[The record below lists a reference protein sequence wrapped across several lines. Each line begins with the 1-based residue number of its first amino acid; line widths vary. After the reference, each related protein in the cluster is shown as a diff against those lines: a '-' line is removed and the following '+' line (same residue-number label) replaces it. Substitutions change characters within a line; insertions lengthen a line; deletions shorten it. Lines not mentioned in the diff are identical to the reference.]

1 MDLVTVKEIKRPRR
15 EADASEW
22 RYGDAWLAGGT
33 WLFSEPQAHLRRLI
47 DLHDLGWEPLVVSD
61 AGLEIAAT
69 CTVAQL
75 EEFSAPRDWTA
86 ASLFRQCGQSLL
98 ASFKIR
104 KIATVGGNVCMSL
117 PAGALTSLT
126 SSLEGVCT
134 IRLHGGGEKKVPV
147 TEFVTGNNKNIL
159 QPGDLL
165 RSITLPTSAL
175 RKRPAFRRVALT
187 HYGRSTALV
196 IGTRCPTTE
205 EFVLT
210 VTAATEHPVQL
221 RFASLPDARELR
233 DRINGAIPAYFS
245 DVHGTPE
252 YRKHM
257 THYFAEQIRQEL
269 GGKPS

>member
-15 EADASEW
+15 DADASEW
-22 RYGDAWLAGGT
+22 RNGDAWLAGGT
-33 WLFSEPQAHLRRLI
+33 WLFSEPQTHLQRLI
-47 DLHDLGWEPLVVSD
+47 DLHDLGWEPLTVTD

-75 EEFSAPRDWTA
+75 EEFPAPPDWTA
-86 ASLFRQCGQSLL
+86 ASLFQQCGQSLL

-104 KIATVGGNVCMSL
+104 RIATVGGNVCMSL

-134 IRLHGGGEKKVPV
+134 IRLREGGEKRVPV
-147 TEFVTGNNKNIL
+147 VEFVTGNNKNIL

-165 RSITLPTSAL
+165 RSITLPMSAL
-175 RKRPAFRRVALT
+175 RKRPAFRRVSLT

-196 IGTRCPTTE
+196 IGTLCPASG

-210 VTAATEHPVQL
+210 VTAATDRPVQL
-221 RFASLPDARELR
+221 RFTSVPGTRELR
-233 DRINGAIPAYFS
+233 DRIDAAIPAYFS

-269 GGKPS
+269 GGRAS